1 MLAREGRLKG
11 YIMKQLVLFFIV
23 LHMAGSGMAEQLF
36 PQPRDVIASWQP
48 ANTLLTARQANQLL
62 DEASTL
68 NDPGYG
74 TARVEHTL
82 ARRQQ
87 QGELASDLIY
97 VKARVLQRNH
107 QFAEAAALL
116 AGLDDPASELL
127 LATVNNNLGRFD
139 EAISACKS
147 LTGKVSHTIMLTCLF
162 DARYQQSPDLALYE
176 QLSAIVRTTQRT
188 LNDAQQ
194 LWVNSTLAA
203 MALDLD
209 KPGDALQYLKDI
221 SFTRAPV
228 SSVAL
233 WAQAQLQLK
242 QPEPVLNQLGSQLE
256 SPSSADD
263 AILLLLARAS
273 QLNNSDPHWQQ
284 LARQRIDQ
292 RKWRKD
298 WSHAAYIAE
307 FHLYIEHH
315 SEQASYYAN
324 KNWQQAKGLA
334 DRRLLQQTE
343 AAGESL

>member
-1 MLAREGRLKG
+1 
-11 YIMKQLVLFFIV
+11 MKQFVLLFV
-23 LHMAGSGMAEQLF
+23 ALHMPGSGIAEQLF
-36 PQPRDVIASWQP
+36 PQPQDVIASWQP

-62 DEASTL
+62 DEASRL

-82 ARRQQ
+82 IRRQQ
-87 QGELASDLIY
+87 QGELARDLIY

-116 AGLDDPASELL
+116 SGLDDPASRLL

-139 EAISACKS
+139 EAISACKA
-147 LTGKVSHTIMLTCLF
+147 LTGKVSHAIMLTCLF
-162 DARYQQSPDLALYE
+162 DARYQQSPDAALYE
-176 QLSAIVRTTQRT
+176 QLSAVARTTQRA

-203 MALDLD
+203 MALDLN
-209 KPGDALQYLKDI
+209 KPTEALQHLRDI
-221 SFTRAPV
+221 SVARAPV

-233 WAQAQLQLK
+233 WAQAHLQLK
-242 QPEPVLNQLGSQLE
+242 QPATVLNQLGSQLE
-256 SPSSADD
+256 SPASADD

-273 QLNNSDPHWQQ
+273 VLNNSDPHWQQ
-284 LARQRIDQ
+284 LASQRIDQ

-307 FHLYIEHH
+307 YHLYIDHH
-315 SEQASYYAN
+315 SDQARYYAS

-334 DRRLLQQTE
+334 DRRLLQQTG